1 MFNFIEYDAYIVT
14 ILLVNSYNSAT
25 VVPIISCHVVCK
37 FIVFNNFPQLCI
49 SFVSQYTVLIIVI
62 VFCNCYCYCLFI
74 VFQFFFISEKNA
86 CYFIGVKLISQ
97 ESTSKKR
104 ISEGKVK
111 VYDNGKWSTI
121 CAKDWTKDDAD
132 VTCKDL
138 GFSSGA
144 IENLTKV
151 AQGNETAV
159 SKAYR
164 CTGEEE
170 YLIKCPRSR
179 EIELTCAS
187 NGDAAVRCKDEGNLF
202 NIY

>member
-1 MFNFIEYDAYIVT
+1 M
-14 ILLVNSYNSAT
+14 
-25 VVPIISCHVVCK
+25 
-37 FIVFNNFPQLCI
+37 
-49 SFVSQYTVLIIVI
+49 
-62 VFCNCYCYCLFI
+62 
-74 VFQFFFISEKNA
+74 
-86 CYFIGVKLISQ
+86 KLISQ
-97 ESTSKKR
+97 KNTSKKR

-121 CAKDWTKDDAD
+121 CAKGWTKDDAD

-144 IENLTKV
+144 IENLTTV
-151 AQGNETAV
+151 ATGNETAV
-159 SKAYR
+159 FKAYR

-179 EIELTCAS
+179 EIESTCPS
-187 NGDAAVRCKDEGNLF
+187 NGVGSVRCKDDGNYLI